1 MILHGNQRGG
11 ARDLAQHLMKEEN
24 DHVELHELRGFA
36 SDNLD
41 DAFQESYAI
50 SRGTKCKQY
59 LFSLSLNPP
68 PHEKVSTGQFE
79 AAVNKVEDRLGLS
92 GQPRAIV
99 FHEKEGRRHAHAV
112 WSRIKTDEMKAVQ
125 LSFSHQELRQV
136 SRELYIEHGWEMPRG
151 LLDSESR
158 HPKNFTLA
166 EWQQAKRIGKDAAA
180 VKTAFQD
187 AWAISDS
194 KAAFAHALEERG
206 YVLARGGRRGYVAVD
221 HMNEV
226 YSVPRMVGIRTKQVR
241 ERLVETEALPDVD
254 TAKQQIASD
263 MLPAIERFK
272 KELNTKHKQER
283 DRYSQEQDKLVE
295 KQRAERHALKSRME
309 ARRLAEARQRQER
322 FRTGLKGL
330 WDRISGQHKRITQ
343 QNTLEAEQ
351 ARQRDRAEKDKIIAT
366 QLTERRALKGRVQ
379 AMQEHMKQRKHEIDQ
394 DRQRFERQRGSPRGP
409 ER

>member
-68 PHEKVSTGQFE
+68 PQEKVSTEQFE
-79 AAVNKVEDRLGLS
+79 AAVNKVEDRLGLT

-151 LLDSESR
+151 LLDSEAR

-166 EWQQAKRIGKDAAA
+166 EWQQAKRVGKDAAA

-187 AWAISDS
+187 AWAVSDS

-206 YVLARGGRRGYVAVD
+206 YVLARGDRRGYVAVD
-221 HMNEV
+221 HLNEV

-241 ERLVETEALPDVD
+241 ERLGEAEKLPDVD
-254 TAKQQIASD
+254 TAKQQIAAD
-263 MLPAIERFK
+263 MLPAMQRFK
-272 KELNTKHKQER
+272 KELSAEHRQER
-283 DRYSQEQDKLVE
+283 DRYLQEKDKLVA
-295 KQRAERHALKSRME
+295 KQRTERQAFKSRIE
-309 ARRLAEARQRQER
+309 ARRLEEARQRQER

-330 WDRISGQHKRITQ
+330 WDRVNGQHKRITQ

-351 ARQRDRAEKDKIIAT
+351 ARQRDQAEKDKIIAA
-366 QLTERRALKGRVQ
+366 QLAERHALKGRVQ
-379 AMQEHMKQRKHEIDQ
+379 AMQEHMKQRRQEIDQ
-394 DRQRFERQRGSPRGP
+394 DRHRFERQRGSPRRP

>member
-11 ARDLAQHLMKEEN
+11 AKDLAQHLMKDEN

-50 SRGTKCKQY
+50 SRGTQCKQF

-68 PHEKVSTGQFE
+68 PQEQVSPEQFE
-79 AAVNKVEDRLGLS
+79 AAITKVEDRLDLT

-125 LSFSHQELRQV
+125 LSFSHQDLRQV
-136 SRELYIEHGWEMPRG
+136 SRELYIEHGWDMPRS
-151 LLDSESR
+151 LLDSEAR

-166 EWQQAKRIGKDAAA
+166 EWQQAKRVGKDAAA

-187 AWAISDS
+187 AWATSDS
-194 KAAFAHALEERG
+194 KVAFAHALEEQG
-206 YVLARGGRRGYVAVD
+206 YVLARGDKRGYVAID
-221 HMNEV
+221 HLNEV

-241 ERLVETEALPDVD
+241 ERLGKTEELPDVE
-254 TAKQQIASD
+254 TAKQQIAAD
-263 MLPAIERFK
+263 MIPAMHRFRK
-272 KELNTKHKQER
+272 ALNTEQQQER
-283 DRYSQEQDKLVE
+283 DQYLQEKDKLIE
-295 KQRAERHALKSRME
+295 KQRLERQTFKNKIE
-309 ARRLAEARQRQER
+309 ARRNEEARTRQTR
-322 FRTGLKGL
+322 FRTGFKGL
-330 WDRISGQHKRITQ
+330 WDRINGQHKRITE
-343 QNTLEAEQ
+343 QNAVEVAQ
-351 ARQRDRAEKDKIIAT
+351 ATQRDRAEKEKVVSD
-366 QLTERRALKGRVQ
+366 QLTQRRALKERIQ
-379 AMQEHMKQRKHEIDQ
+379 SMQEHMKKRRHEIDR
-394 DRQRFERQRGSPRGP
+394 DRQRFELARGSPQGP